1 MNVFYC
7 TTSSDYFR
15 LFNDIDLVSIF
26 SSSKWG
32 LFISGMIFSYKC
44 TALWTNSP
52 VLILCG
58 HWESND
64 WYWHQ
69 QHQQTQHQH
78 PLMCSIL
85 TVYCLYINFFT
96 PSLEWNDFVCFIQI
110 WNLFPRCMWLQ
121 MCNDTQFLFDAIIRF
136 YSIFLRF

>member
-52 VLILCG
+52 VSILCG

-85 TVYCLYINFFT
+85 TVYCLYIKFLHR
-96 PSLEWNDFVCFIQI
+96 PSDEIILSVLFRYEIYFLAVCGYKCGKILLI
-110 WNLFPRCMWLQ
+110 IKSLNVSIYLMW
-121 MCNDTQFLFDAIIRF
+121 
-136 YSIFLRF
+136 